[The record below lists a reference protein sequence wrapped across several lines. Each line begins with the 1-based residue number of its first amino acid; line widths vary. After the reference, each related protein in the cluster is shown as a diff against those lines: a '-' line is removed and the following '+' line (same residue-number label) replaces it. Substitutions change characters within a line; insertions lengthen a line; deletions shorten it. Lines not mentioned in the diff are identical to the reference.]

1 MKLTT
6 NALIQTAAT
15 SAQGITLATDAVAP
29 EHRLWVV
36 LALSALQTLGAIL
49 AHKYNPNG
57 RPAAEPYTP
66 APRRRKAK

>member
-6 NALIQTAAT
+6 TALMHTAAT
-15 SAQGITLATDAVAP
+15 SAQAAAIATDAVAP

-36 LALSALQTLGAIL
+36 LAISALQTLGAIL
-49 AHKYNPNG
+49 AHKYNPDG
-57 RPAAEPYTP
+57 RPATEPYTP